1 MVTKIKNKY
10 EHGAK
15 IKSLKCILTF
25 LAGNPA
31 LRVWF
36 DYKNKSAQNQ
46 SETIIKRSKL

>member
-31 LRVWF
+31 LEF
-36 DYKNKSAQNQ
+36 DL
-46 SETIIKRSKL
+46 TIKTSLHKISLKPL

>member
-25 LAGNPA
+25 WQVIQHLE
-31 LRVWF
+31 F
-36 DYKNKSAQNQ
+36 DL
-46 SETIIKRSKL
+46 TIKTSLHKISLKPS